1 MVKVTTC
8 QNGVRIVSE
17 HIPYTRSISLGIW
30 VDAGSRY
37 ELPEENGITH
47 FIEHMLFKGTTNRT
61 AKQIAESFD
70 PLVEKSMR
78 LRQKSIHAT
87 MQKY

>member
-17 HIPYTRSISLGIW
+17 HIPYTRSISIGVW

-61 AKQIAESFD
+61 A
-70 PLVEKSMR
+70 
-78 LRQKSIHAT
+78 
-87 MQKY
+87 

>member
-1 MVKVTTC
+1 MVQVTTC

-17 HIPYTRSISLGIW
+17 HIPYTRSISIGVW

-47 FIEHMLFKGTTNRT
+47 FIEHMLF
-61 AKQIAESFD
+61 
-70 PLVEKSMR
+70 
-78 LRQKSIHAT
+78 
-87 MQKY
+87 